1 MKKNMP
7 LILKSVGFALIV
19 QIIATVLAFVS
30 LDFNDQ
36 NKMVALIILAVIMV
50 CLIPVYFT
58 VKGKTK
64 RPWFYLIVT
73 SASYIIMAIVSYVI
87 LRTALNSVEA
97 SVFFKVNAEIYIFII
112 EAVVIIQLAAIAV
125 LDTVFILCMSIA
137 NFVKKHKPLV
147 IAFFVGALASLL
159 MVSIV
164 SVISDLN
171 SFNNNIYTIL
181 PPQINYIKDGRTV
194 EKHESSLGTTF
205 TVPLTMTVD
214 NYFGKVDKSEY
225 IRITVNDTADIC
237 IYRNDGKSVIV
248 EYNPR
253 GFGFTQRYIARE
265 SFEYYMQEIYNQ
277 TGDEGFNVYPK
288 E

>member
-97 SVFFKVNAEIYIFII
+97 SVFFKVNAEIYVLLV

-194 EKHESSLGTTF
+194 EKHESSLGATF

-253 GFGFTQRYIARE
+253 GFGFTQRYITSE